1 MSEEEEEKR
10 VIPFGPYHPVLEE
23 GELFDLTVRGE
34 TVENIVWK
42 TGYNHRS
49 IEFLAEQKT
58 FDQIAFLVERI
69 CGICSASHP
78 YAYVRAVEDLANIEV
93 PERARYIRTI
103 VGELERLHSH
113 LLWTGLAGH
122 FIGYNT
128 VFMWGWKYREPVV
141 DILEEVTGNRNHYA
155 TYQIGGVRRELPE
168 KKYQKIL
175 DMLDP
180 LEEKCQML
188 LDAVQDDPVLHSRL
202 KGVGELTEQE
212 ARDFCTLGPTA
223 RGSGVDV
230 DVRRDHPQG
239 IDDLVDFDVKV
250 ESEGDVYAKTMV
262 RLKEN
267 LESISVIRQC
277 INQIVPGPIE
287 NEVRDIPPGEGIGVY
302 EAPRGETFHYVASDG
317 TNSPTRHKMRAP
329 SFNNVP
335 SFDASCVGEEIA
347 DVLITLAAVD
357 PCYSCT
363 ERSVKITEAG
373 SDERKLSPS
382 QLLDS
387 SHQKTKE
394 LIDQC

>member
-1 MSEEEEEKR
+1 MSEEQEEPK

-23 GELFDLTVRGE
+23 GELFELTVRGE

-49 IEFLAEQKT
+49 IEFIAEQKT
-58 FDQIAFLVERI
+58 YDQIAFLVERI

-78 YAYVRAVEDLANIEV
+78 YAYVRAVEDLADIEV
-93 PERARYIRTI
+93 PERAQYIRTI

-113 LLWTGLAGH
+113 LLWVGLAGH

-141 DILEEVTGNRNHYA
+141 DILEAVTGNRNHYA
-155 TYQIGGVRRELPE
+155 TYKVGGVRRDLPE
-168 KKYQKIL
+168 KKHQNIL

-188 LDAVQDDPVLHSRL
+188 LDAVSDDPVLHSRL
-202 KGVGELTEQE
+202 KGVGVLTEE
-212 ARDFCTLGPTA
+212 DAWDYSTLGPTA
-223 RGSGVDV
+223 RGSNLDI
-230 DVRRDHPQG
+230 DVRRDHSQG
-239 IDDLVDFDVKV
+239 VDDMLDWDVIV
-250 ESEGDVYAKTMV
+250 ESGGDVYAKTMV

-267 LESISVIRQC
+267 LESIKIIRQC
-277 INQIVPGPIE
+277 INQITPGPIE
-287 NEVRDIPPGEGIGVY
+287 TEVRDIPPGEGIGIY
-302 EAPRGETFHYVASDG
+302 EAPRGEAMHYVASDG
-317 TNSPTRHKMRAP
+317 TNSPIRHKMRAP

-363 ERSVKITEAG
+363 ERSVKITEPG
-373 SDERKLSPS
+373 SRERILSPEK
-382 QLLDS
+382 LLES

-394 LIDQC
+394 LMDQC